1 MALSRIAVILILGFP
16 AALAPVVAADRP
28 NILVLIADD
37 HAAHVYGAYGNDKA
51 ETPNLD
57 RLAEQGV
64 RFDRAYV
71 NCPFCTASRQSLL
84 TGKLPHSIG
93 VTRLRTPLPEEAVTL
108 ADVFIDEGYRTAAF
122 GKMHFNSNLHH
133 GFEKRLDHAEHRAA
147 LKEHPP
153 RPIPDGIEVLPPWKP
168 FQDPARVW
176 LNGMYVP
183 YAAYDED
190 MPGTWFAR
198 KAEEFIQEESDR
210 PFLLFVS
217 FYEPHSP
224 FHFPIEYRN
233 RFDPDSFAVP
243 LKGPEDDWQVPEI
256 FRDLTPDEIRRI
268 NASYYTSTAFMDKN
282 VGLVLDALEA
292 SGKAD
297 KTLVV
302 YFGDHGY
309 SLGHHGRIEKHTF
322 YEESVRAPLV
332 FRFPDGSRA
341 GSVVDEQIEFLDLF
355 PTLTEFAGVP
365 NPEGIEGNSLLPLLR
380 GESDQGREYVFS
392 EQTTTEEAMVRTK
405 RYKYIY
411 TSGKRER
418 DDGYKTG
425 LPLTGRKRILFDTVE
440 DPGEFHNL
448 ADDPAHHP
456 IVLELEGEMLRRIA
470 STYPPERGVPSADL
484 FGADA
489 LDWYLQVRGE
499 E

>member
-1 MALSRIAVILILGFP
+1 MFRLFFMAITYFLGSLF
-16 AALAPVVAADRP
+16 ALAADRP

-37 HAAHVYGAYGNDKA
+37 HASYVYGAYGNDKA
-51 ETPNLD
+51 KTPNLD

-64 RFDRAYV
+64 RFNRAFV

-93 VTRLRTPLPEEAVTL
+93 VTRLRTPLPEETTTL
-108 ADVFIDEGYRTAAF
+108 AEVFKGQGYRTAAI
-122 GKMHFNSNLHH
+122 GKMHFNSNLKH
-133 GFEKRLDHAEHRAA
+133 GFDYRLDHREHREW
-147 LKEHPP
+147 LKENPP
-153 RPIPDGIEVLPPWKP
+153 KPVPEGVEVLPQWKP
-168 FQDPARVW
+168 FQDHARIW

-183 YAAYDED
+183 YGAYDKD
-190 MPGTWFAR
+190 MAGTWFAQ
-198 KAEEFIQEESDR
+198 KAQEFLEEESVD
-210 PFLLFVS
+210 PFFMFVS

-224 FHFPIEYRN
+224 FRFPIEYKDLY
-233 RFDPDSFAVP
+233 DPSTFKVP
-243 LKGPEDDWQVPEI
+243 EVGPEDDWQIPAI
-256 FRDLTPDEIRRI
+256 FRDLTDEEIQKI

-282 VGLVLDALEA
+282 IGLVLDTLENT
-292 SGKAD
+292 GQAD
-297 KTLVV
+297 NTFVV

-322 YEESVRAPLV
+322 YEESVHAPLV
-332 FRFPDGSRA
+332 YRLPDQSRGGST
-341 GSVVDEQIEFLDLF
+341 VDAMVEFIDIF

-365 NPEGIEGNSLLPLLR
+365 NPEGIEGQSLLPLIK
-380 GESDQGREYVFS
+380 GESDQGRKYIFS
-392 EQTTTEEAMVRTK
+392 EQTTTEEAMIRTD

-425 LPLTGRKRILFDTVE
+425 LPLTGRERILFDME
-440 DPGEFHNL
+440 KDPGEFHNL
-448 ADDPAHHP
+448 AIEPAYLP
-456 IVLELEGEMLRRIA
+456 IVHELEGEMLRRIA
-470 STYPPERGVPSADL
+470 ATYPPERGAIPADL

-499 E
+499 K